1 MAIFY
6 YDGNCVYCYNYAIW
20 LIQKGLSHKYEFATL
35 KGKYGQQLFKQHP
48 EAKNR
53 NSVIVV
59 DGDHI
64 EYESTA
70 IASLITSLPNQYKFL
85 GLLLYVV
92 PKSIRNFGYQ
102 LFANNRDKMWHT
114 HWHHPNAYEKSF
126 FLDDNEHVNLTDS
139 QL

>member
-1 MAIFY
+1 MV
-6 YDGNCVYCYNYAIW
+6 NS
-20 LIQKGLSHKYEFATL
+20 KGLSHKYEFATL
-35 KGKYGQQLFKQHP
+35 KGEYGQRLFNQHP

-70 IASLITSLPNQYKFL
+70 IASLITSLPNQYKLL
-85 GLLLYVV
+85 GLLLYAI
-92 PKSIRNFGYQ
+92 PKSIRNLGYQ
-102 LFANNRDKMWHT
+102 LFANNRDKMWRT
-114 HWHHPNAYEKSF
+114 HWHQPNVYEKSF
-126 FLDDNEHVNLTDS
+126 FLDDNAHVKLVDS